1 MSERI
6 DTSSS
11 PDRSPSATAVGA
23 TTGSQRSNS
32 PSESPTS
39 YMTGLASTS
48 TEFAAADSDNSN
60 SDDGE
65 GDGTSD
71 DITDHDK
78 NITRVLLG
86 STSSGQITTNTNTNT
101 TNSTGATDANRDRKR
116 VQYWVREHES
126 ALVAAFVESNA
137 SPICDE
143 KAIAKM
149 MQSGKIDNSPRMH
162 TRIQEKWTKLPQRIR
177 AVLRNST
184 DDENLRKNDKHG
196 FLREYIKKLP
206 NFFQRWR

>member
-1 MSERI
+1 
-6 DTSSS
+6 
-11 PDRSPSATAVGA
+11 
-23 TTGSQRSNS
+23 
-32 PSESPTS
+32 
-39 YMTGLASTS
+39 MTGLASTS
-48 TEFAAADSDNSN
+48 TEFAAADSDSD
-60 SDDGE
+60 SDDGGE

-71 DITDHDK
+71 DITDHHDT
-78 NITRVLLG
+78 NITRVLLLD
-86 STSSGQITTNTNTNT
+86 SLSGQITPNT
-101 TNSTGATDANRDRKR
+101 TGATNANRDRKR

-177 AVLRNST
+177 AVLRNSA

-196 FLREYIKKLP
+196 FLREYIKKHP